1 MNEDKSMDLS
11 HDISTDYANS
21 NQNKVI
27 TSQDVRNRSSKSQEK
42 NCCLSCLGA
51 INAFIWQNEASLMK
65 TDHLKAAPC
74 VTTKFLAILRLGIS
88 IVSVIQTVFTIIE
101 TSNSQTSFEFISQ
114 WNLLVITVLFAI
126 MAIIEIKHTRRLN
139 NFAVNV
145 APLQIQRDSAALEG
159 TTATLEEPVLIEED
173 ED

>member
-1 MNEDKSMDLS
+1 MNGDKSLEFS
-11 HDISTDYANS
+11 HDISIDVANS
-21 NQNKVI
+21 DPNKVI
-27 TSQDVRNRSSKSQEK
+27 TSQDIRNRNSKKQSQDK
-42 NCCLSCLGA
+42 NCCLRCLGA

-88 IVSVIQTVFTIIE
+88 IMSVIQTVFTIIE

-139 NFAVNV
+139 NFSVNV
-145 APLQIQRDSAALEG
+145 APL
-159 TTATLEEPVLIEED
+159 
-173 ED
+173 

>member
-1 MNEDKSMDLS
+1 
-11 HDISTDYANS
+11 
-21 NQNKVI
+21 
-27 TSQDVRNRSSKSQEK
+27 
-42 NCCLSCLGA
+42 
-51 INAFIWQNEASLMK
+51 MK

-88 IVSVIQTVFTIIE
+88 IMSVIQTVFTIIE

-139 NFAVNV
+139 NFSVNV
-145 APLQIQRDSAALEG
+145 APL
-159 TTATLEEPVLIEED
+159 
-173 ED
+173 